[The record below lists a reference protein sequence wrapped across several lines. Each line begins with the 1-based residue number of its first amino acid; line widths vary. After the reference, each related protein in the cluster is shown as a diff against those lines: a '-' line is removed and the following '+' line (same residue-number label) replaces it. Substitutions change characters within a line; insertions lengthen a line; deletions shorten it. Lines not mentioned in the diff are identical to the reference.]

1 MSCLVKIPNLQET
14 GQYAEPH
21 HLIDFQGEKNSHV
34 CNDECQE
41 EKRTLTENYCKE
53 DGNINNQFRIQFS
66 TSFSCQKWTWG
77 ATFYQGHIQHD
88 SNTTTTT
95 SLLDYLKHF
104 ESLSHCHEVMALEV
118 NILSLG
124 QQVTLAHKTAEQYKK
139 QLIVVQLIHLIC
151 IVRYTKRIKESWVCS
166 NQGYM

>member
-1 MSCLVKIPNLQET
+1 M
-14 GQYAEPH
+14 
-21 HLIDFQGEKNSHV
+21 
-34 CNDECQE
+34 
-41 EKRTLTENYCKE
+41 
-53 DGNINNQFRIQFS
+53 
-66 TSFSCQKWTWG
+66 
-77 ATFYQGHIQHD
+77 
-88 SNTTTTT
+88 
-95 SLLDYLKHF
+95 HF